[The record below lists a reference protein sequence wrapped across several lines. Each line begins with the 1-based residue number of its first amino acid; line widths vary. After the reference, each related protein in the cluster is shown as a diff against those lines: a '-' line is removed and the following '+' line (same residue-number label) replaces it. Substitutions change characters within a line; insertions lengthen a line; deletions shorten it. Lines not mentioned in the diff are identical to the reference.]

1 MVKKMFFWRLLI
13 PLSQTIGTLFL
24 GSLVC
29 CDKTGCRTHF
39 YATTDATRC
48 PALMPGILV
57 DPLAAYSIVRRREP
71 RRSAETFAANPR
83 NGGPKHFQTDFAFF
97 PPLSIKVLS
106 CFSGVKDAPAARGDH
121 FPHILWCKFPKLRKV
136 IWFFFQKPIIGPTP
150 IIKLLTLMSILPA
163 MPPRG
168 SSRSDPFDPPDS
180 W

>member
-1 MVKKMFFWRLLI
+1 MARCSPRGHRALFLSFSVTFLMVKKMFFWRLLI

-97 PPLSIKVLS
+97 PPLSKMF
-106 CFSGVKDAPAARGDH
+106 CSGD
-121 FPHILWCKFPKLRKV
+121 
-136 IWFFFQKPIIGPTP
+136 WFNTVFIIPTVFHSL
-150 IIKLLTLMSILPA
+150 KNL
-163 MPPRG
+163 
-168 SSRSDPFDPPDS
+168 
-180 W
+180 